1 MAASEESCEGNPDFA
16 IICSFITKFGSD
28 CGVNL
33 SISYLKE
40 LLEDTKNV
48 REDLAEL
55 IIHLLRRGRK
65 RVTKEKWEKSL
76 IKFCHEYSS
85 VDAWELERFGYKKAK
100 LSIKIELLKRLLEL
114 QFDSNVK
121 FKTEVNKQDA
131 SSLRI
136 PPIGRDIDG
145 HVYWYQLDKDH
156 NMRLYRQG
164 AEDENEWQ
172 LLCSTTDELKNL
184 LGELQKNNYA
194 ATKEEGAE
202 ETKETSEDAATKV
215 ETDGDDM
222 KACSISETKPN
233 TIIIKTERKDSNLN
247 DVNSTKM
254 AEDSKPSTERL
265 SEEKSNE
272 KQTESEI
279 VKVEDSLMECD
290 NKVTVK
296 IEDSDPENNKITP
309 MEVDGC
315 QVITQDSSIAAK
327 ETHNDVEM
335 TDSEEIKVENKSDKQ
350 KECSSHKPSEKEPDS
365 AEISP
370 VTSIP
375 EKLHLVK
382 PLQKFMKETK
392 ESDKKSTTVPLPRS
406 EDSCPT
412 KLSSKETPPAVPKK
426 GDAPNKLPS
435 PSIESP
441 SEPNFKG
448 GKIKLY
454 ERWNNQK
461 KQAAALA
468 LNLDQ
473 HTACDLSSSSQTNNV
488 PEAVAEDLSVDARK
502 TPQLRSP
509 SKTHPTELSSA
520 PPREEFPMDL
530 SVSHRSSD
538 SAGQTKVNTSSSGGR
553 IDFNNI
559 SNLSK
564 SSIDCNGNKDRPSH
578 ITSSP
583 MTYKTIDPD
592 FNSVPEAPRPLKKKH
607 MSMLKDE
614 HSNQNSEHLR
624 KSVIFEVKNS
634 KLNQYQ
640 ENQTS
645 RESIYTSKVSTGSSF
660 SHLQALQNMCDTN
673 MMMNVSNSVIHPK
686 NSDKTLNFTN
696 ASSKVGLNASE
707 KSFNDNY
714 CDNLSKRYNF
724 NTAQV
729 LDDAKSGAESTDSS
743 VLLKSNVALQNS
755 RTSSELYQKCSSL
768 DALKTNSNSS
778 VKGSSDNKTDC
789 PEVLSQDKHTKFQ
802 NAKSIKADV
811 NYPDNLPVSSAESVQ
826 ELKTGSS
833 VDKITPNRSDA
844 SFQEQDKL
852 KQQSKLSTREGKLD
866 KEVPLSES
874 LDKITPNR
882 SDASFQE
889 QSKLKQQSKL
899 STREGKLDKEVPL
912 SENLDKITLRKFDTS
927 FEEQNKLTQQS
938 KLSTKGD
945 KLDKKGPLS
954 ENLDKITLKKSDTSF
969 EEQNK
974 LKQQSKLSTKGDKLD
989 KEVPLSASLDK
1000 ITPSQSDAS
1009 FQEQNKL
1016 KQQSKLNTKGDKLE
1030 KEVPLSESLDKV
1042 TPNRSDTSFQEQ
1054 NKLKQ
1059 QSKLSTKG
1067 DKLDKEVPLSESLD
1081 KVTPNRSD
1089 TSFQEQNQLKQQS
1102 KLSTKGDKLDKE
1114 VPLKES
1120 VDKTALTPDEETNKV
1135 KENCE
1140 ADKNSVEVLTSRVTS
1155 SCETKTSTKKLSED
1169 SSIKETMPILSE
1181 EKTDKSLDDHHA
1193 SEILENKE
1201 LIKESGTLAPE
1212 IPDEKST
1219 DKLSVD
1225 GKTLEA
1231 ANAGKSLKPYAEEE
1245 AKQTPDNKEHMDA
1258 TNIQNLSKKVSDDEE
1273 HKLASKGIERKGEIS
1288 VPNANEHKADP
1299 HKKDESIPAGDSH
1312 DPKLSETVA
1321 DSSCDVEKCV
1331 KVSDGVKSATA
1342 KPLTN
1347 EVSKDEKASED
1358 LTADR
1363 EELTVTPPNIKH
1375 QKTEIIQTTNADDKK
1390 AGKIIL
1396 KEDLADSVSESEK
1409 ISVETTTDSP
1419 KTSTGPILPP
1429 ENVVKKSITE
1439 PNETECCDKIE
1450 KSDSSTGKKSF
1461 PSSRIPVDNDSDNAK
1476 SLKETLKS
1484 TKEEVISKSVPLDIQ
1499 DEKEPG
1505 DKKLDKSEK
1514 REIVDEPKSCIDK
1527 DSEVKSLST
1536 ENNNNRDD
1544 KNDTQCQV
1552 KIGED
1557 VSAEVSQLEKNEL
1570 QNTETNK
1577 KTEIQK
1583 QTTTEATAHEQEE
1596 LNDIGTKEKSD
1607 LACPDVKEVPNDK
1620 AVKEGLND
1628 TENVKHSKSKSL
1640 TNKELTIQKEAEQ
1653 NDEPCIKSVAE
1664 SIDKNSKDKTEKS
1677 ESESLP
1683 QLQPLATEN
1692 SETSVPKLQ
1701 NEDLGEK
1708 DCNTAKEASSDV
1720 QPKTGKQTRSRKK
1733 RIFTPRKNRRRASLK
1748 NGAKETNVEAMG
1760 IDENIGKVSGN
1771 LSKND
1776 EILGDKKTVVLN
1788 SDEDSSESELNLMAL
1803 MKKSSEKKSSKDET
1817 TLACGENKSK
1827 SKLDLQS
1834 KLHPLRFDLHC
1845 IRNSLCLET
1854 KIKRVSFSPSPVVPL
1869 KKLSSPLLL
1878 TTFSMDTTDDIEIV
1892 EEKINVNALK
1902 KKKGR
1907 LRAPLKTVPAKA
1919 VPQPKK
1925 VPPPPPPKPSPRKRT
1940 PKSTQFSSGDGEK
1953 QAFSIPEGF
1962 LEILSSTQADKQ
1974 TSKPAK
1980 IPRAR
1985 SRIEDLATPSQQSS
1999 DGESSAPIKRSR
2011 RIREQTQ
2018 KKISEFEREQRML
2031 VEQLAKKNTAK
2042 KVTPQKLVA
2051 AVKPLDT
2058 KSPRRSRTKLKTLV
2072 ISEEDTL
2079 GSVDSKRTPRKSRS
2093 RNAAKMALMFEEDT
2107 KSSEFSNSRDAENK
2121 EKRRRR
2127 RGRPSRRGAGHRPW
2141 DVSSESST
2149 TIEEITE
2156 EEEEEEQEEPLIF
2169 EVNEDEFACEEID
2182 ENAEP
2187 VFVRRARTAKKAPE
2201 EAAEETVINDDTP
2214 CIKCGKY
2221 DRPEWILLCDKC
2233 DSGYHTTCLIP
2244 PLLIIPDGDWY
2255 CQPCEHMFLC
2265 ECLQKE
2271 LHKLELV
2278 LKQKEREELRKQRLA
2293 YVGISLDN
2301 VLKPEKKEKSEE
2313 SSRSED
2319 DGEDEE
2325 EVVEQRRPKVKS
2337 KEVSSDDE
2345 KHKKLYGQRSVRA
2358 RRTVNYQFK
2367 EYDELIASAIQED
2380 MLDIGVPLDE
2390 EFKDSPKGEDDAESE
2405 KSFKAGVR
2413 SRRKKRS
2420 RKLNDLDFSDDE
2432 DDSGE
2437 EYKGQSTDSE
2447 HTPPPSTNESGAES
2461 AASGEWRIVKTR
2473 GKKQRRKPRRGR
2485 RGGYSSEE
2493 DWEENESDTYRPVT
2507 RRAAQKAISYR
2518 EISSDDDGEWNA
2530 PKAKLP
2536 KKRKKTST
2544 SEEDS
2549 ESSFKKKPAKRKSR
2563 VRKWAS
2569 SESSESENVSF
2580 KGSDTSQGGSEDE
2593 WKIKKS
2599 YEGSRLK
2606 ININKKVLSSE
2617 SEEES
2622 SSQESAPKKK
2632 SNKVESDEEEEESE
2646 EEEEEEEEEEME
2658 EDEEEEE
2665 SSSGEEEGGEDD
2677 ESEEEAAKPKSA
2689 PESKPP
2695 FVKEPPKAEL
2705 VKKPD
2710 PPSIAKVPTQIET
2723 AVDAT
2728 KVPTAVAREKP
2739 AIRTIK
2745 KDATKMVPCVIP
2757 YVKSPKSGH
2766 ATTPDEESD
2775 KEIPKEKDSSKL
2787 PFAKSLPA
2795 SASVS
2800 LQPSSVPPSGSK
2812 NVVSQPGSES
2822 RPFASTIMEP
2832 FSNMDEE
2839 SEDSVPLER
2848 IPTSVPPSVV
2858 NKPRVF
2864 DQEYIPAKVFPYT
2877 APEEKSFPPSYS
2889 SLAPFAEFS
2898 SRPSPLKP
2906 SLVETYSNN
2915 SSPSKLTPLDTTS
2928 KQLTPLDNPSK
2939 FTSLDNYSRSNSPR
2953 GFVNL
2958 DYSEGRKK
2966 KHFYGSSAMEPE
2978 VVPRPVHPSSDSYQ
2992 GEIRFPPEPYPC
3004 PQSPNSYTQRSSPQV
3019 QRDPG
3024 TPPRF
3029 HSQYS
3034 DSYAP
3039 PRSPEYYQSHQY
3051 YGGEERIPRPP
3062 YQPNYVAPEQGP
3074 PYVPNPYVAT
3084 PVPQPNGGF
3093 MIDSLL
3099 QGRNPEDELTEVTD
3113 IVSYI
3118 TQEK

>member
-28 CGVNL
+28 CG
-33 SISYLKE
+33 
-40 LLEDTKNV
+40 
-48 REDLAEL
+48 
-55 IIHLLRRGRK
+55 
-65 RVTKEKWEKSL
+65 
-76 IKFCHEYSS
+76 FCHEYSS

-215 ETDGDDM
+215 ETDGDDV

-583 MTYKTIDPD
+583 MSYKTIDPD

-852 KQQSKLSTREGKLD
+852 KQQSKLST
-866 KEVPLSES
+866 
-874 LDKITPNR
+874 
-882 SDASFQE
+882 
-889 QSKLKQQSKL
+889 
-899 STREGKLDKEVPL
+899 
-912 SENLDKITLRKFDTS
+912 
-927 FEEQNKLTQQS
+927 
-938 KLSTKGD
+938 
-945 KLDKKGPLS
+945 
-954 ENLDKITLKKSDTSF
+954 
-969 EEQNK
+969 
-974 LKQQSKLSTKGDKLD
+974 
-989 KEVPLSASLDK
+989 
-1000 ITPSQSDAS
+1000 
-1009 FQEQNKL
+1009 
-1016 KQQSKLNTKGDKLE
+1016 
-1030 KEVPLSESLDKV
+1030 
-1042 TPNRSDTSFQEQ
+1042 
-1054 NKLKQ
+1054 
-1059 QSKLSTKG
+1059 KG

-1273 HKLASKGIERKGEIS
+1273 HKLVSKGIERKGEIS
-1288 VPNANEHKADP
+1288 VPNANEHKADR

-1375 QKTEIIQTTNADDKK
+1375 QKIEIIQTTNADDKK

-1439 PNETECCDKIE
+1439 PNETECCGKIE
-1450 KSDSSTGKKSF
+1450 KSDSSTGKKSL

-1484 TKEEVISKSVPLDIQ
+1484 TNEEVISESVALDIQ

-1505 DKKLDKSEK
+1505 DKKLEKSEK

-1544 KNDTQCQV
+1544 QNDTQCQV

-1570 QNTETNK
+1570 QNAETNK

-1583 QTTTEATAHEQEE
+1583 QTTTEATAHEQKE
-1596 LNDIGTKEKSD
+1596 LNNIGTKEKND

-1628 TENVKHSKSKSL
+1628 TENVKHSKSKSF
-1640 TNKELTIQKEAEQ
+1640 TNKEHTIQKEAEQ

-1683 QLQPLATEN
+1683 HLQPLATEN